1 MADKKTRSEAA
12 LLVLVVFLLGAIA
25 GGTANHL
32 WGERVWGKQPAV
44 GQSSRDQIVS
54 RMTNDLKLTPGQAQQ
69 FGAIV
74 DDTRSKI
81 RDDYAAADS
90 QRDNLR
96 AHGRDRIR
104 AILNADQ
111 IPKFDALM
119 KKLDEDR
126 KKDQQA
132 QPQTH

>member
-54 RMTNDLKLTPGQAQQ
+54 RMTNDLNLTPDQAQQ